1 MCEPVAS
8 EADNHVLVADL
19 AQLLR
24 GLDAG
29 HHGHRV
35 VHEDHIQR
43 IGRQALH

>member
-1 MCEPVAS
+1 MAAPVSS
-8 EADNHVLVADL
+8 ESDDHVLVANL

-29 HHGHRV
+29 HHGHCV